1 MNYTETV
8 EYLYSQLPMFSRIGS
23 AAYKKD
29 LQNTVVLCESLG
41 DPYKKFK
48 TIHIAGTNG
57 KGSTSHMLAAILQ
70 EAGYKTGL
78 YTSPHLKDFR
88 ERIRINGQMIEE
100 QFIVDFVQRTK
111 ELSDSIG
118 PSFFELTVAMAFDYF
133 AVNNVDIAVI
143 ETGMGGLLDSTNVI
157 TPILSVITNIGFDH
171 QQLLGNTL
179 TEIAEQKAG
188 IIKKNVPVV
197 IGVAN
202 AETRKVFIE
211 AANKNNAPIFF
222 AEEDHM
228 VEYIEPAGGL
238 LLCNV
243 KNIDTGIVEKLRL
256 GLPGLYQAKNAC
268 TVVAVVNE
276 LRAVGLEIPESALHS
291 GLENVKALTGLQGRW
306 EVLQNHPTIVADAA
320 HNRDG
325 MKEVVTHL
333 LTAFTGANLHFIL
346 GFVKDK
352 NISEILK
359 LLPDD
364 ATYYFS
370 NAHIPRALPFLELKA
385 EANAAGLQG
394 EGFDDVNEALWA
406 AKSNAAK
413 EDVIIICGSFY
424 LIAEINNL

>member
-29 LQNTVVLCESLG
+29 LENTVVLCESLG
-41 DPYKKFK
+41 NPYNKFK

-88 ERIRINGQMIEE
+88 ERIRIDGEMIEE
-100 QFIVDFVQRTK
+100 SFIVDFVQRTK
-111 ELSDSIG
+111 DLSETIE

-133 AVNNVDIAVI
+133 AVNKVDIAVI

-157 TPILSVITNIGFDH
+157 TPILSVITNISYDH

-179 TEIAEQKAG
+179 GEIAVQKAG
-188 IIKKNVPVV
+188 IIKEDVPVV
-197 IGVAN
+197 VGETN

-211 AANKNNAPIFF
+211 NANKKNAQISF
-222 AEEDHM
+222 AEEDYM
-228 VEYIEPAGGL
+228 IEYIEPAGEL

-243 KNIDTGIVEKLRL
+243 KNINTNIVEKLRL
-256 GLPGLYQAKNAC
+256 GLTGLYQAKNAC
-268 TVVAVVNE
+268 TVIAAVNK
-276 LRAVGLEIPESALHS
+276 LKTLGMDIPEAALHS
-291 GLENVKALTGLQGRW
+291 GVEHVKTLTGLQGRW
-306 EVLQNHPTIVADAA
+306 EVLQNHPTIIADAA

-325 MKEVVTHL
+325 MKQIISHL
-333 LTAFTGANLHFIL
+333 FNVYPNAQFHFVL

-370 NAHIPRALPFLELKA
+370 NAHIPRALSFGELK
-385 EANAAGLQG
+385 EAGKAAGLIG
-394 EGFDDVNEALWA
+394 EGFDNVNEAIKTGKA
-406 AKSNAAK
+406 AAGKN
-413 EDVIIICGSFY
+413 DVIIICGSFY
-424 LIAEINNL
+424 LIAEIENL